1 MSDVSV
7 NGGWDV
13 DNVGVDLIG
22 LEKLGDLD
30 RVSQT
35 VSGADNDEASNTV
48 LLARVGQWLKV
59 SLVKLVL

>member
-13 DNVGVDLIG
+13 DNVGVDLIS

-35 VSGADNDEASNTV
+35 VSGTDDDEACNTV

-59 SLVKLVL
+59 RLVKLVL